1 MLIGR
6 LVDQSWST
14 AVCTTV
20 SSSSTSVAIHPDGD
34 AMGRRCPECYARSFG
49 LSSYVLPGLMTRFHL
64 CPRGQRYSIIHT
76 GGVFNLRRSR
86 YFTVTALRLHFGHS

>member
-20 SSSSTSVAIHPDGD
+20 SSSSTSVAIHPDAD
-34 AMGRRCPECYARSFG
+34 AMGPAM
-49 LSSYVLPGLMTRFHL
+49 P
-64 CPRGQRYSIIHT
+64 
-76 GGVFNLRRSR
+76 
-86 YFTVTALRLHFGHS
+86 